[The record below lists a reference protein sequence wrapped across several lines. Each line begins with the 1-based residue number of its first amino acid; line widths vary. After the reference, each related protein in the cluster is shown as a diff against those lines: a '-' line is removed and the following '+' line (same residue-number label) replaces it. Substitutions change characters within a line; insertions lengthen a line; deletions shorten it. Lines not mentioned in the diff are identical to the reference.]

1 MASEEDAAILR
12 IGGGLGCCSDERPPT
27 VHRVEECSETKRVA
41 GHGQGSGG
49 CQGGWQTPL
58 PVSQEGQA
66 RVAVDGQAVRP
77 EVAIGDGSAI
87 TVYENGAKRSDIGP
101 ARYDLI
107 PGLHEVALA
116 MGEGG
121 LKFGENNWRG
131 LDPQVC
137 VNHAIR
143 HLYLWLSGDR
153 SENHASHAACNCL
166 MIVELEKHR

>member
-1 MASEEDAAILR
+1 
-12 IGGGLGCCSDERPPT
+12 
-27 VHRVEECSETKRVA
+27 
-41 GHGQGSGG
+41 
-49 CQGGWQTPL
+49 
-58 PVSQEGQA
+58 
-66 RVAVDGQAVRP
+66 
-77 EVAIGDGSAI
+77 
-87 TVYENGAKRSDIGP
+87 
-101 ARYDLI
+101 
-107 PGLHEVALA
+107 